1 MSGEVITDETGLH
14 AEECSCVI
22 CETGYRPTRLERAT
36 ARRAL
41 ALQRQA
47 EQIEAEAKR
56 KAEEAKRPR
65 QFMRPM
71 PMLRVPIGER
81 EAWPD
86 KGEIKDQIS
95 KLGKVRP

>member
-47 EQIEAEAKR
+47 EQIEADAKR

-65 QFMRPM
+65 FMRPIIE
-71 PMLRVPIGER
+71 PLRVPIGER

-86 KGEIKDQIS
+86 RGEIKEQIS